1 MTSENTISR
10 RGLFMKLGILFN
22 GLVATALTVPMVRFL
37 LSSVTQ
43 GRASAYLSWVPLG
56 RISEF
61 PEGET
66 RLATFRN
73 PHVMPTDGKTVDTAC
88 WVRRVEGEQF
98 QVFAINCAHLG
109 CPVRWFP
116 QSGLFMCHT
125 ACWVRRVEGEQFQV
139 FAINCAHLGCP
150 VRWFPQSGL
159 FMCPCHGG
167 AYYRDGSRASG
178 PPERGLFEYPYKVQD
193 GMVTI
198 QAGEL
203 PTPGSPTASLFGNK
217 APCGARNELVSI
229 ESKLSASSETNAL
242 LRKTK
247 TWA

>member
-1 MTSENTISR
+1 MPNENMLTR

-22 GLVATALTVPMVRFL
+22 GLVATALAVPILRYV
-37 LSSVTQ
+37 LSSFTR
-43 GRASAYLSWVPLG
+43 GRANAYFEWVTVG
-56 RISEF
+56 RVSEF

-73 PHVMPTDGKTVDTAC
+73 PNVMPADGKTVDTAC
-88 WVRRVEGEQF
+88 WVRRIEGD
-98 QVFAINCAHLG
+98 
-109 CPVRWFP
+109 
-116 QSGLFMCHT
+116 
-125 ACWVRRVEGEQFQV
+125 QFQV

-178 PPERGLFEYPYKVQD
+178 PPERGLFEYPHKVKD
-193 GMVTI
+193 GLITI

-203 PTPGSPTASLFGNK
+203 PTPGSPSAALESERP
-217 APCGARNELVSI
+217 PCA
-229 ESKLSASSETNAL
+229 
-242 LRKTK
+242 
-247 TWA
+247 